1 VGCHSLLHI
10 AGTSGSVRHYVIVDQ
25 DNRRNQATPNGLSS
39 PRSWGRFRSGCAN
52 EKPGSEAGLIANIP
66 S

>member
-1 VGCHSLLHI
+1 
-10 AGTSGSVRHYVIVDQ
+10 VIVDQ

-39 PRSWGRFRSGCAN
+39 PLSWGRFRSGCAN

-66 S
+66 SQKQWPVKRAPADLSVHL